1 MSTGPRPGRSGSHAC
16 ALLAGLAL
24 LKLVLHLYFCNYYGY
39 QRDELYF
46 IACGEHLDWG
56 YVDIG
61 PLVPWIGR
69 LMRALLGDSLFAIRL
84 PSAIAGAAT
93 VFLTGWL
100 AGYLGGG
107 RWAQGLAALSVIIA
121 PVWLQ
126 SGNILALP
134 SFEPLFWTS
143 CVCLIAVIFKTG
155 RTRLWPAVGAIAG
168 VGLLNKP
175 SMLFF
180 GIALTTGLLL
190 TRQRKHLA
198 DKWLWCGALIAAF
211 LVIPNLVWQATHD
224 WATWEFV
231 RGMNRDLMSRI
242 PRLLFLLGQFVYQ
255 HPLNAP
261 IWLAGL
267 AWLFFAKSAEPY
279 RAFGWLFVTVF
290 LFLFVAKSKI
300 YYLAPAF
307 PMLLAAGS
315 TAIEEMLRR
324 RGSPWPRAAIPAVL
338 VLGGAVTAPVG
349 LPVLPLDR
357 VDAYVSRMTLGAL
370 DKVYEVTGT
379 WHDQFGWE
387 NQVATAANVFQS
399 LAPEE
404 QADCMILVSNF
415 GQAGAID
422 LFGRAYALPHATTV
436 HQNYFF
442 WGLGPATGNVAIAYG
457 IAPDFLGL
465 LFEKVEQ
472 RATIT
477 CEECM
482 PYENG
487 LGVYVCRGAKL
498 PLRKAW
504 PEFRIIAF
512 SNAGVT
518 KAMGEKL
525 VEALS
530 KYRVEPG
537 K

>member
-1 MSTGPRPGRSGSHAC
+1 MNSDEPCSNTRKLGY

-39 QRDELYF
+39 MRDEMYF

-61 PLVPWIGR
+61 PLVPWLGR
-69 LMRALLGDSLFAIRL
+69 LMCELLGDSLFAIRL

-107 RWAQGLAALSVIIA
+107 RWAQALSALSIIIA

-155 RTRLWPAVGAIAG
+155 QTRLWLAVGVIAG

-180 GIALTTGLLL
+180 GVALAGGLLL
-190 TRQRKHLA
+190 TRQRKQFA
-198 DKWLWCGALIAAF
+198 DKWLWLGGLIA
-211 LVIPNLVWQATHD
+211 LLIVTPNLVWQATHD
-224 WATWEFV
+224 WATWEFL

-242 PRLLFLLGQFVYQ
+242 PRILFVIGQIVYQ

-261 IWLAGL
+261 VWIAGL
-267 AWLFFAKSAEPY
+267 AWYFFAKKAEQY
-279 RAFGWLFVTVF
+279 RAFGWLFVIVF

-315 TAIEEMLRR
+315 AVIEDLLQQ
-324 RGSPWPRAAIPAVL
+324 RGSRWPKAAIPAVL
-338 VLGGAVTAPVG
+338 VLGGMVTAPIA
-349 LPVLPLDR
+349 LPILPIGR
-357 VDAYVSRMTLGAL
+357 VDAYVGRMTFGAL

-387 NQVATAANVFQS
+387 NQVATAARVFEGLS
-399 LAPEE
+399 PEE

-422 LFGRAYALPHATTV
+422 LFGEAYGLPKATTV

-442 WGLGPATGNVAIAYG
+442 WGPGPASGDLAIAYG
-457 IAPDFLGL
+457 IAPDFLRI
-465 LFEKVEQ
+465 LFKEVEQ

-477 CEECM
+477 CKECM
-482 PYENG
+482 PYENN
-487 LGVYVCRGAKL
+487 LGVFVCRKARL
-498 PLRKAW
+498 PLREIW

-512 SNAGVT
+512 SNVGVT
-518 KAMGEKL
+518 PAMGERL
-525 VEALS
+525 MQALS
-530 KYRVEPG
+530 KYRLQPG
-537 K
+537 A